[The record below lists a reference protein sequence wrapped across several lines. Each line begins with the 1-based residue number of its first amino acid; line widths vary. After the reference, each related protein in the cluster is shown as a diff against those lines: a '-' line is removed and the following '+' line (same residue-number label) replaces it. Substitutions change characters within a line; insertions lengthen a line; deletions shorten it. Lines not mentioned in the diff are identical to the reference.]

1 MKKILSLMIL
11 LAGVISFTACGDD
24 DPTYNAPAQLSL
36 KSADAFYA
44 AAGGTGTIVV
54 NTSES
59 ITATSN
65 VDWLTASVS
74 GSTVTLTVA
83 ANDKLEG
90 RSTNILL
97 KSASASKEVNITQ
110 RGIIYGLPDGLTY
123 AVADTANAR
132 VSIPVVQSASVTV
145 TSLTE
150 WLTASFNSETSSIEV
165 VAASNDVEEPRL
177 GYVAFQTGNVKDT
190 LEIAQ
195 AGLKFNIEK
204 TSIAVPNEGGIESVT
219 IEHSRPVTVEDAPEW
234 VECVYNDKTGV
245 LALSIDENRALA
257 RQGTI
262 TLKSL
267 DITKTISVIQY
278 DPASLADQIV
288 GDYYFTYYDDQGAM
302 KAFAATL
309 TEEALQLPALGW
321 SIPVTIDKENL
332 TVSVKCG
339 SYVGTFDNQG
349 MPLYMYMLFMDETGE
364 YLSGEDT
371 ESVVSAA
378 LGLEDI
384 GGGELTLAGDFAG
397 TFGEDNDKF
406 GSFYFAAFSEQS
418 LDLSDEGPFLG
429 RLLQCYYPGLMKMP
443 AEEEESAPAMLKR
456 ATKVSNVPL
465 TLKKQKRFK

>member
-1 MKKILSLMIL
+1 MKKIFSLVVL
-11 LAGVISFTACGDD
+11 LASVMMFTSCGKDD
-24 DPTYNAPAQLSL
+24 ASYTTTPKLDVAQSDVLFE
-36 KSADAFYA
+36 AE
-44 AAGGTGTIVV
+44 GGTGTITINNASAV
-54 NTSES
+54 
-59 ITATSN
+59 TATTEST
-65 VDWLTASVS
+65 WLTVSANGNVVTATASLNPS
-74 GSTVTLTVA
+74 L
-83 ANDKLEG
+83 DG
-90 RSTNILL
+90 RSATIVI
-97 KSASASKEVNITQ
+97 KSGDAEAVVSATQ
-110 RGIIYGLPDGLTY
+110 KGSVYGIVGGLEYEL
-123 AVADTANAR
+123 ADTANAI
-132 VSIPVVQSASVTV
+132 VSIPIVQSAGVTV
-145 TSLTE
+145 TSLAD

-165 VAASNDVEEPRL
+165 VAASNDVEEARL

-190 LEIAQ
+190 LVIAQ
-195 AGLKFNIEK
+195 RGLKFNIEK

-234 VECVYNDKTGV
+234 VECAYNDKTGV

-262 TLKSL
+262 TLKSSE
-267 DITKTISVIQY
+267 ITKTILVIQY

-339 SYVGTFDNQG
+339 SYVGTYSSYF
-349 MPLYMYMLFMDETGE
+349 MYLLFIDETDE
-364 YLSGEDT
+364 YWSAEDT
-371 ESVVSAA
+371 ESVATAA
-378 LGLEDI
+378 LSLEDI
-384 GGGELTLAGDFAG
+384 GEGELTLAGDFAG

-429 RLLQCYYPGLMKMP
+429 RLLQCYYPGLMKIP

>member
-1 MKKILSLMIL
+1 MKKILCLIVL
-11 LAGVISFTACGDD
+11 LAGVTMFTSCGDD
-24 DPTYNAPAQLSL
+24 DATYTSIPKLEVSKAEVLFES
-36 KSADAFYA
+36 
-44 AAGGTGTIVV
+44 AGGTGSVTI
-54 NTSES
+54 NTSS
-59 ITATSN
+59 AITATTEST
-65 VDWLTASVS
+65 WLTVS
-74 GSTVTLTVA
+74 ANGNVVTVTALQ
-83 ANDKLEG
+83 NGSLEG
-90 RSTNILL
+90 RSATIII
-97 KSASASKEVNITQ
+97 KSGDAQAIVTATQ
-110 RGIIYGLPDGLTY
+110 KGSVYGVAGGLAY
-123 AVADTANAR
+123 ELADTANAI
-132 VSIPVVQSASVTV
+132 VSIPIVQSAGVTV
-145 TSLTE
+145 TSLAD

-165 VAASNDVEEPRL
+165 VAASNDVEEARL

-190 LEIAQ
+190 LVIAQ
-195 AGLKFNIEK
+195 TGLKFNIEK

-234 VECVYNDKTGV
+234 VECAYNDKTGV

-288 GDYYFTYYDDQGAM
+288 GDYYFTYYDDNGSM
-302 KAFAATL
+302 RAFAATL

-339 SYVGTFDNQG
+339 SYVGTFDYQG
-349 MPLYMYMLFMDETGE
+349 MPLYMYLLFFDETGE
-364 YLSGEDT
+364 NLSGEDT

-378 LGLEDI
+378 LSLEDI
-384 GGGELTLAGDFAG
+384 GEGELTLAGDFAG

-429 RLLQCYYPGLMKMP
+429 GLLQCYYPRLMKMP
-443 AEEEESAPAMLKR
+443 AEKEESAPAMLKR

>member
-1 MKKILSLMIL
+1 MKKILSLMVL

-24 DPTYNAPAQLSL
+24 DPTYNAPAQLEL

-145 TSLTE
+145 TSLTD

-165 VAASNDVEEPRL
+165 VAASNDVEEARL

-190 LEIAQ
+190 LVIAQ
-195 AGLKFNIEK
+195 RGLKFNIEK

-234 VECVYNDKTGV
+234 VECAYNDKTGV

-262 TLKSL
+262 TLKSSE
-267 DITKTISVIQY
+267 ITKTISVIQY

-288 GDYYFTYYDDQGAM
+288 GDYYFTYYDDNGSM
-302 KAFAATL
+302 RAFAATL

-339 SYVGTFDNQG
+339 SYVGTYSSYFVY
-349 MPLYMYMLFMDETGE
+349 LLFIDETGD
-364 YLSGEDT
+364 YWSAEDT
-371 ESVVSAA
+371 ESVATAA
-378 LGLEDI
+378 LSLEDI
-384 GGGELTLAGDFAG
+384 GEGELTLAGDFAG

>member
-1 MKKILSLMIL
+1 MKKILSLMVL

-165 VAASNDVEEPRL
+165 VAASNDVEEARL

-190 LEIAQ
+190 LVIAQ
-195 AGLKFNIEK
+195 RGLKFNIEK

-234 VECVYNDKTGV
+234 VECAYNDKTGV

-262 TLKSL
+262 TVKSL
-267 DITKTISVIQY
+267 DIEKTISVIQY

-288 GDYYFTYYDDQGAM
+288 GDYYFTYYDDQGAK

-339 SYVGTFDNQG
+339 SYVGTYSSYFVY
-349 MPLYMYMLFMDETGE
+349 LLFIDETGD
-364 YLSGEDT
+364 YWSAEDT
-371 ESVVSAA
+371 ESVATAA
-378 LGLEDI
+378 LSLEDI
-384 GGGELTLAGDFAG
+384 GEGELTLAGDFAG

>member
-1 MKKILSLMIL
+1 MKKILSLMVL

-24 DPTYNAPAQLSL
+24 DPTYNAPAQLPL

-145 TSLTE
+145 TSLTD

-190 LEIAQ
+190 LVIAQ
-195 AGLKFNIEK
+195 RGLKFNIEK

-234 VECVYNDKTGV
+234 VECDYNDKTGV

-262 TLKSL
+262 TLKSSE
-267 DITKTISVIQY
+267 ITKTISVIQY

-288 GDYYFTYYDDQGAM
+288 GDYYFTYYDDNGSM
-302 KAFAATL
+302 RAFAATL

-339 SYVGTFDNQG
+339 SYVGTYSSYFVY
-349 MPLYMYMLFMDETGE
+349 LLFIDETGD
-364 YLSGEDT
+364 YWSAEDT
-371 ESVVSAA
+371 ESVATAA
-378 LGLEDI
+378 LSLEDI
-384 GGGELTLAGDFAG
+384 GEGELTLAGDFAG